1 MGSDMQGALTFLWV
15 GLGGLVGSL
24 CRYGCTLLLRDN
36 PGSTPWGTLVSN
48 LAGCFV
54 IGLVSQLAADTPLI
68 TPTTRLL
75 LATGFCG
82 GFTTLSSL
90 IYELVQMVQAREW
103 LHAVVYLNGTFFGA
117 VAAFLIGNLVIKTV
131 VGRGGP

>member
-1 MGSDMQGALTFLWV
+1 MNTLLPYLWV
-15 GLGGLVGSL
+15 GLGGLIGSL
-24 CRYGCTLLLRDN
+24 CRYGFTLCLSS
-36 PGSTPWGTLVSN
+36 PGAALPWGTFASN

-54 IGLVSQLAADTPLI
+54 IGIVSQLAKDMEVLSPAA
-68 TPTTRLL
+68 RLF

-90 IYELVQMVQAREW
+90 IYELVQMVRDGEW

-117 VAAFLIGNLVIKTV
+117 VLAFVAGMSCISLIRNWAH
-131 VGRGGP
+131 

>member
-1 MGSDMQGALTFLWV
+1 MTSFVPYLWV

-24 CRYGCTLLLRDN
+24 CRYGFTLLLGA
-36 PGSTPWGTLVSN
+36 PAAMMPWGTLASN

-54 IGLVSQLAADTPLI
+54 IGLVSQLAADSEVLTPSA
-68 TPTTRLL
+68 RLF

-90 IYELVQMVQAREW
+90 IYEMVQMIRDGEW
-103 LHAVVYLNGTFFGA
+103 LHAVLYLNGTFVGA
-117 VAAFLIGNLVIKTV
+117 VLAFLLGVGCIGMIRNWLH
-131 VGRGGP
+131 

>member
-1 MGSDMQGALTFLWV
+1 MNTLLPYLWV
-15 GLGGLVGSL
+15 GLGGLIGSL
-24 CRYGCTLLLRDN
+24 CRYGFTLSLSS
-36 PGSTPWGTLVSN
+36 PGAALPT

-54 IGLVSQLAADTPLI
+54 IGIVSQLAKDMEVLSPSA
-68 TPTTRLL
+68 RLF

-90 IYELVQMVQAREW
+90 IYELVQMVRDGEW

-117 VAAFLIGNLVIKTV
+117 VLAFVAGMSCISLIRNWAH
-131 VGRGGP
+131 